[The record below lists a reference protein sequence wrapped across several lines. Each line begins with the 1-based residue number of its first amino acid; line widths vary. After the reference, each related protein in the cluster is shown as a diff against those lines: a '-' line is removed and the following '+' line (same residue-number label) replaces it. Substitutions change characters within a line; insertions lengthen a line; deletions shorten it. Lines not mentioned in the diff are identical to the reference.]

1 MKKEEKKSIEV
12 KVVEYV
18 VEDTPINGKIVV
30 KHYI

>member
-1 MKKEEKKSIEV
+1 MSKNKKNDV
-12 KVVEYV
+12 VVVEYV